1 MQLELQEMRRNQDE
15 VVECIDNDETA
26 SKIATLVKPQ
36 YLHILTSTK
45 GMLKDSD
52 DTNSVIEAV
61 EGKI

>member
-1 MQLELQEMRRNQDE
+1 MRRNQDE